1 MLVSRADP
9 YDFPVKFS
17 TARTLRR
24 PHSAGR
30 GKAEVE
36 RDAESKYCV
45 DYFVHN
51 WDTYSYKLAF
61 SESLLL
67 LWHLKKA
74 LFLGPVNVEAA
85 QYLSTI

>member
-1 MLVSRADP
+1 MISRSS
-9 YDFPVKFS
+9 FPRLAPCGALTVQAG
-17 TARTLRR
+17 ARLRLSET
-24 PHSAGR
+24 P
-30 GKAEVE
+30 
-36 RDAESKYCV
+36 ESKYCV